1 MKILYEIGPNKI
13 WIGSVNNRIE
23 FRVGVPEEV
32 PDDLGEQILKK
43 KTIVFKKVQESGT
56 KK

>member
-1 MKILYEIGPNKI
+1 MKILYETGPNKI